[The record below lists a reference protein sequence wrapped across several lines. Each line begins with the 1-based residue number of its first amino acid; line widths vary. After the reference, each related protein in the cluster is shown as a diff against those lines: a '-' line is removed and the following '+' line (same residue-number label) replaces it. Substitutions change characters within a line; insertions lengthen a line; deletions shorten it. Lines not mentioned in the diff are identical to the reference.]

1 MTHQVPGNNEME
13 ENKKQVL
20 LQQFSDYLDNGFV
33 PDPPGESVDMISLF
47 RELAGLKNE
56 VRIESRQL
64 KTALDDFRNAFQSL
78 DGSQQDTAGYLRQM
92 VQDHKQS
99 PALPDPALWGL
110 IDLYDRV
117 RSGLE
122 QQPPEPT
129 FFQRLAGNT
138 HSRKWFEGYMEGQKI
153 LLGRIEDLLGQYTIS
168 VMDAEG
174 APFNPQIMKAEG
186 FRSDPLQEEG
196 IVLYEFRKGFRLE
209 RRIVRPAEVIVNKR
223 EIND

>member
-1 MTHQVPGNNEME
+1 ME
-13 ENKKQVL
+13 ENQKEAL
-20 LQQFSDYLDNGFV
+20 LQQFSDYLDNGFM
-33 PDPPGESVDMISLF
+33 PDPPRESVDMISLF

-78 DGSQQDTAGYLRQM
+78 DGSQQNTTKYLRQI

-99 PALPDPALWGL
+99 PALPDPALLGL

-122 QQPPEPT
+122 QKPPEPT
-129 FFQRLAGNT
+129 FLQRLAGNT
-138 HSRKWFEGYMEGQKI
+138 HSRKWFKGYMEGQKI
-153 LLGRIEDLLGQYTIS
+153 LLGRIEDLLGQYSIS
-168 VMDAEG
+168 IMDAEG
-174 APFNPQIMKAEG
+174 APFEPHIMKAEG
-186 FRSDPLQEEG
+186 FRSDPLQDEG
-196 IVLYEFRKGFRLE
+196 IVLYEFRKGFRQE
-209 RRIVRPAEVIVNKR
+209 ERIVRPAEVIVNKR